1 MVNTPLIIP
10 FLALQVQFDFKTL
23 EFWAKIELWVATN
36 IYTGPDPIPTPTC
49 LCISHWNLGM
59 NSNNNL

>member
-36 IYTGPDPIPTPTC
+36 IFNTLDLTPFHLQHACASPIG
-49 LCISHWNLGM
+49 ILG
-59 NSNNNL
+59 

>member
-36 IYTGPDPIPTPTC
+36 IYTGLDPIPTC